1 MTPIH
6 VHQLSPDRTSLVG
19 VSLVADASILASE
32 PAFVTDGKT
41 KLEVP
46 LRFYS
51 GDLNLIRTE
60 LHRLVDEAV
69 DALDAQQK

>member
-6 VHQLSPDRTSLVG
+6 VHQLSPDKSSLVG
-19 VSLVADASILASE
+19 ISLVAETSIMAAE
-32 PAFVTDGKT
+32 PAFVTDGKD

-51 GDLNLIRTE
+51 GDSNVIRTE
-60 LHRLVDEAV
+60 LHRLVDEAM
-69 DALDAQQK
+69 DAMNALGD